1 MICVVVLKNS
11 INLLQGE
18 LGSCDETGVTS
29 ALDGNEVIGVEAER
43 VSEVSEVADQETVTT
58 LAVMTEPNV
67 SCVPVVSVTYIF
79 IGYVQNC
86 LLLYQCVLMK

>member
-1 MICVVVLKNS
+1 MVLQNS
-11 INLLQGE
+11 MDLLQGE
-18 LGSCDETGVTS
+18 PGSCDETGVTS

-67 SCVPVVSVTYIF
+67 SCVPLVSVMYIF
-79 IGYVQNC
+79 ISYVQNC
-86 LLLYQCVLMK
+86 LLLYQCFHMK